1 MSIFESLGGNEYQPL
16 NMTYRPPTKE
26 TFVTGRTTTRW
37 SPTSGSTY
45 SAANSRVIT
54 FRLNGS
60 ELLDGNSCYLNMVM
74 STPRGHVVPE
84 DLAPLSILSACRVTI
99 SGSQAEQ
106 FSNAADAIKPLVYVA
121 SDAQYLSNNASVT
134 MGSWLYRSSPGIGIQ
149 ANGSNA
155 IGAVVDGAT
164 GIGGDAAVQVSSLG
178 LKANES
184 YKYVGNTWRR
194 NSFPAGF
201 QATTL
206 NANTRFTGRQT
217 RGIDMQ
223 GVALSIPLGI
233 IFGLFRTSQ
242 LLPLRVMGAIEIT
255 IELNPPSRALI
266 VCQPLTYTA
275 AGNSISETAASN
287 PPDTYV
293 LDYQLSQLSITG
305 DLVAISPAMA
315 ASLDALAA
323 GEEGVSLVIDS
334 LATTLY
340 PSQPNASQQ
349 SLVTTRPH
357 SNLTSQTI
365 TIKPSVGANSP
376 YWPKSFYFGGST
388 FVSMQ
393 TQIGGL
399 NYPAQAVNS
408 LSQAWLELRKAL
420 AGSRGVSLD
429 RGSAIDVSAYSCT
442 FGCPMG
448 VWSSALRGAAPD
460 ITELTGVDGGTVPDD
475 IAKAKFANTIA
486 SMSPACFVLGQS
498 FSRVI
503 GSEQETSLSGANSR
517 LSGYSCQTNLQFRPY
532 VKGTAT
538 DPLTNP
544 ANSLDSALFGTPLD
558 FLVTQTISILIRV
571 AQSSVMI
578 SD

>member
-37 SPTSGSTY
+37 SPTSGSAY
-45 SAANSRVIT
+45 SGANSRVIT
-54 FRLNGS
+54 FRLNGA

-74 STPRGHVVPE
+74 RTPRGHVVPE
-84 DLAPLSILSACRVTI
+84 DLAPLSILSACRITI

-149 ANGSNA
+149 ANGANA
-155 IGAVVDGAT
+155 IGAVANGSV
-164 GIGGDAAVQVSSLG
+164 GIGGDAAVSVSSLG

-184 YKYVGNTWRR
+184 YKYVGGTWRR

-206 NANTRFTGRQT
+206 NADTRFTGRQT
-217 RGIDMQ
+217 TGIGMN

-266 VCQPLTYTA
+266 VCQPLTYSPANGIT
-275 AGNSISETAASN
+275 ETDATV
-287 PPDTYV
+287 PPDSYT
-293 LDYQLSQLSITG
+293 LDYELTQLSITG
-305 DLVAISPAMA
+305 DLVSISPAMA

-323 GEEGVSLVIDS
+323 GDDGVSLVIDS

-388 FVSMQ
+388 FLSMQ

-399 NYPAQAVNS
+399 NYPAMAVNS

-442 FGCPMG
+442 YGSPYG
-448 VWSSALRGAAPD
+448 VWSAAARGAAPD
-460 ITELTGVDGGTVPDD
+460 IKELTRADGTD
-475 IAKAKFANTIA
+475 ATRAAFANSIA

-503 GSEQETSLSGANSR
+503 GSEQEVSLSGANSR

-532 VKGTAT
+532 VQGTAT

-544 ANSLDSALFGTPLD
+544 ACSLDSALFDTPLD
-558 FLVTQTISILIRV
+558 FLVTQSISILIRV

>member
-45 SAANSRVIT
+45 SGANSRVIT
-54 FRLNGS
+54 FRLNGA

-74 STPRGHVVPE
+74 RTPRGHVIPE

-149 ANGSNA
+149 ANGANA
-155 IGAVVDGAT
+155 IGAVVNGTA
-164 GIGGDAAVQVSSLG
+164 GIGGDTAVSVSSLG

-184 YKYVGNTWRR
+184 YKYVGGTWRR

-206 NANTRFTGRQT
+206 SANTRFTGRQT
-217 RGIDMQ
+217 TGQGMQ
-223 GVALSIPLGI
+223 GTALSIPLGI

-266 VCQPLTYTA
+266 VCQPLTYSDA
-275 AGNSISETAASN
+275 NAISETAASV
-287 PPDTYV
+287 PPDSYT
-293 LDYQLSQLSITG
+293 LDYELTQLSITG

-323 GEEGVSLVIDS
+323 GDDGVSLVIDS

-429 RGSAIDVSAYSCT
+429 RGSAVDVSAYSCT
-442 FGCPMG
+442 YGSPYG
-448 VWSSALRGAAPD
+448 VWSAAARGAAPD
-460 ITELTGVDGGTVPDD
+460 ITEINGSTATDATR
-475 IAKAKFANTIA
+475 AAFANTIA

-517 LSGYSCQTNLQFRPY
+517 LSGYSCQTNLQFRPF
-532 VKGTAT
+532 VQGTAT

>member
-37 SPTSGSTY
+37 SPTSGSSY
-45 SAANSRVIT
+45 SGANSRVIT
-54 FRLNGS
+54 FRINGA
-60 ELLDGNSCYLNMVM
+60 ELLDGGSCYLNMVM
-74 STPRGHVVPE
+74 KTPRGYIVPE
-84 DLAPLSILSACRVTI
+84 DLAPLSILSAVRVTV
-99 SGSQAEQ
+99 SGSQVEQ
-106 FSNAADAIKPLVYVA
+106 FSQAADALKPLVYVA
-121 SDAQYLSNNASVT
+121 SDAQYLSNNSSTT
-134 MGSWLYRSSPGIGIQ
+134 MGSWLYRSSPGPGL
-149 ANGSNA
+149 
-155 IGAVVDGAT
+155 AT
-164 GIGGDAAVQVSSLG
+164 SIPTNPATPGVLGFVTDSAAGIGGDASVNTTSLG
-178 LKANES
+178 LKAENS
-184 YKYVGNTWRR
+184 YTYVGNTWRR

-206 NANTRFTGRQT
+206 NSDTRFTGRQT
-217 RGIDMQ
+217 TGIGMQ

-233 IFGLFRTSQ
+233 VLGLFRSSQ
-242 LLPLRVMGAIEIT
+242 LIPLRVCGAIEIT
-255 IELNPPSRALI
+255 LELNPPGRVLI
-266 VCQPLTYTA
+266 VTQPLKYYANNTIEVSTDP
-275 AGNSISETAASN
+275 T
-287 PPDTYV
+287 PPT
-293 LDYQLSQLSITG
+293 LDYELTQLSITG
-305 DLVAISPAMA
+305 DLVSISPAMA

-323 GEEGVSLVIDS
+323 GDDGVSWVIDS

-340 PSQPNASQQ
+340 PSQPGGASQQ

-365 TIKPSVGANSP
+365 TMKPSAGAASP

-388 FVSMQ
+388 FASCQ

-399 NYPAQAVNS
+399 NYPAQAINS

-442 FGCPMG
+442 YGSPMG
-448 VWSSALRGAAPD
+448 VWSSSLRGAAPD
-460 ITELTGVDGGTVPDD
+460 ITEITGAGATDATR
-475 IAKAKFANTIA
+475 AAFANTIA

-503 GSEQETSLSGANSR
+503 GSEAETSLSGANSR

-532 VKGTAT
+532 VPGNAT
-538 DPLTNP
+538 DPLANP
-544 ANSLDSALFGTPLD
+544 ACSLDSALFNTPMD
-558 FLVTQTISILIRV
+558 FLVTQTISILIRI
-571 AQSSVMI
+571 AQSSVMV